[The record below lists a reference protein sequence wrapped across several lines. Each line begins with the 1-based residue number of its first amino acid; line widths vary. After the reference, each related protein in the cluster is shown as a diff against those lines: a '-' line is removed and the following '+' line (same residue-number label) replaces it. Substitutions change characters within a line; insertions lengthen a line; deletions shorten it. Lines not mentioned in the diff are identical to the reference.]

1 MKKRL
6 AAATQRQKLCFVKSI
21 SPDGCLIA
29 LPIERAMP
37 LRHGPEEP
45 VKKKRP
51 MPKLVSMKPCYSRFG
66 DECRAAFWL

>member
-1 MKKRL
+1 LQPLYEK
-6 AAATQRQKLCFVKSI
+6 APCCSHAATKALFRKSI

-45 VKKKRP
+45 VKKEEADAE
-51 MPKLVSMKPCYSRFG
+51 LVSMKPLLFTLR
-66 DECRAAFWL
+66 